1 MIKQFLEWL
10 KAIYYHPATTAETQ
24 SSGVTMTDV
33 AVDTAAQTAAATVAA
48 VAATAVADTATTAT
62 TTDTAPAAT
71 VVTAD
76 VAPVVAVA
84 ASTDATTT
92 DTTSTSALAEFK
104 TKIEAFVEFVEH
116 GIKVL
121 GADAEAE
128 LVALKDKYL

>member
-10 KAIYYHPATTAETQ
+10 ISHYYTPAQAAAPQ
-24 SSGVTMTDV
+24 STGVTMTDV

-48 VAATAVADTATTAT
+48 VADTVVADTATTAT
-62 TTDTAPAAT
+62 AADTAP
-71 VVTAD
+71 
-76 VAPVVAVA
+76 
-84 ASTDATTT
+84 
-92 DTTSTSALAEFK
+92 TSALAEVKAKF
-104 TKIEAFVEFVEH
+104 EAFVEFVEH